1 MISVQKSAFSG
12 RLIAGLT
19 GRCLPCHKGVLGEYC
34 QTCSLQGQ
42 KERHRINVWANFEWM
57 PGNYSLVNRISKEK
71 NELEIILDEVVWK
84 ELGCGACTVLL
95 LSEEMDSQV
104 WAQLAVCP
112 DWIFWVLGDGGWWS
126 CLRAH
131 CGAFT
136 KVQESSPTWRLP
148 FRRSR
153 VGPCGSQHPPLRLLL
168 FHGVPLKEFLYST
181 SHPKVHGDLS
191 PCGLRGE
198 GHPISSLWL
207 GSSHSVSWDIRSG
220 GFAKEQVLV
229 YQEATTQQEK
239 SPHEDIV
246 FMA

>member
-1 MISVQKSAFSG
+1 MKSSG
-12 RLIAGLT
+12 RSWGVEHAPCLFCLRKWTPKSEPSWLYVQT
-19 GRCLPCHKGVLGEYC
+19 GSSEYWGV
-34 QTCSLQGQ
+34 
-42 KERHRINVWANFEWM
+42 
-57 PGNYSLVNRISKEK
+57 
-71 NELEIILDEVVWK
+71 
-84 ELGCGACTVLL
+84 
-95 LSEEMDSQV
+95 
-104 WAQLAVCP
+104 
-112 DWIFWVLGDGGWWS
+112 GGWWS

-198 GHPISSLWL
+198 GHPTSSLWL
-207 GSSHSVSWDIRSG
+207 GSSHSVSWDIRSD